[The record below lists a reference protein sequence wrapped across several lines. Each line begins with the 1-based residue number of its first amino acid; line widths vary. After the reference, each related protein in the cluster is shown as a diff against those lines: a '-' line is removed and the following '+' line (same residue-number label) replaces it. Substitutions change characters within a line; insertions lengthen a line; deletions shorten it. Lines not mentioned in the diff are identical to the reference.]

1 MKGGRCTL
9 PDVCA
14 ARFFIFMSVYLLQVF
29 FSCLEVL
36 SDNVVQTRQ
45 RGGKA
50 TAIGRSRV
58 TEAGE
63 YVPKTP

>member
-1 MKGGRCTL
+1 
-9 PDVCA
+9 
-14 ARFFIFMSVYLLQVF
+14 MSVYLLQVF

-45 RGGKA
+45 REGKA
-50 TAIGRSRV
+50 TAIGRPRV